1 MERPASETAGLFDD
15 IQPQMPISHVEKRFS
30 RAVLKKGSSKN
41 AIIFPEIFLYAK
53 DFRPVR
59 GTTLL
64 KGAVSEGWM
73 LVASFDIYLHPKCS
87 LARISHPQKTL
98 SVFIMIRE
106 AE

>member
-1 MERPASETAGLFDD
+1 
-15 IQPQMPISHVEKRFS
+15 
-30 RAVLKKGSSKN
+30 
-41 AIIFPEIFLYAK
+41 FPEVFLYAK

-59 GTTLL
+59 GTTLS

-87 LARISHPQKTL
+87 LARINHPQKTL